1 MGRLQV
7 VCDICSNMT
16 DREEAIEVT
25 ANRIPLDLGLMFGD
39 YALLYFCKTCGTEF
53 VESMEVALQRLI
65 DKHADE
71 RSK

>member
-1 MGRLQV
+1 M
-7 VCDICSNMT
+7 VCEICSNMT
-16 DREEAIEVT
+16 DREDAIEVT